1 MTAAKLVH
9 SLICKPNTA
18 VAFRFTPQVAWRSS
32 VCPLTEPEKCL
43 GTVSHHCFSLSL
55 SLSPLLQLFT
65 QNAPVCCCS
74 FSFPDGDRGWH
85 DREVAGIYSTQ
96 EPSTL
101 TYQRPN
107 ACMDGVGG
115 ACGGSA
121 AVASLYPSSKHD
133 SGLWPALP
141 MHTPPCVCER
151 KCVREEKTWSVY
163 LWVCWSR
170 RVRTERRFSKLT
182 H

>member
-18 VAFRFTPQVAWRSS
+18 VALRFTPQVAWRSS

-107 ACMDGVGG
+107 ACTEGWAGPVGAPQRWRVSTRHLNTTPDYGLLCRCIRHPACVSESVCVKRKPEVFICGFAEADGSEPSVG
-115 ACGGSA
+115 
-121 AVASLYPSSKHD
+121 
-133 SGLWPALP
+133 
-141 MHTPPCVCER
+141 
-151 KCVREEKTWSVY
+151 
-163 LWVCWSR
+163 
-170 RVRTERRFSKLT
+170 FQN
-182 H
+182 